1 MVKKKKENIS
11 DRSIER
17 LKSRKIR
24 LMLTINAHTKDTKIV
39 FIEAKNSIHFR
50 SMKLVRT
57 LSD

>member
-1 MVKKKKENIS
+1 MVKKENIS
-11 DRSIER
+11 DRSIDL

-39 FIEAKNSIHFR
+39 LIEAKNSIHFR
-50 SMKLVRT
+50 LMKLVRT